1 MSIALLMVY
10 LFSSIPA
17 FATVSS
23 VTSLD
28 REITKTNQ
36 SLDSIGNRVESQLDQ
51 LDSQTKDPLE
61 SARIVEKQAEIQ
73 ELIEGAQE
81 SLESVKNKAELSQ
94 IVSETKNQIELKVE
108 AATTPVVDVTEL
120 ISPTLAPNS
129 QALTQATETLL
140 DSFSSSAGYMI
151 LLRTRKS
158 YSEVTSILQ
167 KYDTQ
172 FTLELLFD
180 VAGVMQY
187 QLTLPDGSLIQREL
201 FEHID
206 NGEIP
211 KDLFGIEV
219 IRPELFSLSSDI
231 TGESSEKLWGMSR
244 YGIENWSDTISVQ
257 SQKLGKRISIGIIDT
272 GILGAH
278 SDIAGKIS
286 TNISG
291 YDFVNDDTDP
301 MDDQGHGTHVA
312 GTIAGAI
319 NG

>member
-1 MSIALLMVY
+1 MSIALLIVY
-10 LFSSIPA
+10 LLSSIPS
-17 FATVSS
+17 FAAVTS

-73 ELIEGAQE
+73 ELIEVAQE

-120 ISPTLAPNS
+120 ISPTLASNS

-140 DSFSSSAGYMI
+140 DSFSSSAGYTI

-158 YSEVTSILQ
+158 YNEVASMLQ

-180 VAGVMQY
+180 VAGVVQY
-187 QLTLPDGSLIQREL
+187 QLTLPEGGLIQREL

-206 NGEIP
+206 
-211 KDLFGIEV
+211 
-219 IRPELFSLSSDI
+219 S
-231 TGESSEKLWGMSR
+231 
-244 YGIENWSDTISVQ
+244 
-257 SQKLGKRISIGIIDT
+257 
-272 GILGAH
+272 
-278 SDIAGKIS
+278 
-286 TNISG
+286 
-291 YDFVNDDTDP
+291 
-301 MDDQGHGTHVA
+301 
-312 GTIAGAI
+312 
-319 NG
+319 